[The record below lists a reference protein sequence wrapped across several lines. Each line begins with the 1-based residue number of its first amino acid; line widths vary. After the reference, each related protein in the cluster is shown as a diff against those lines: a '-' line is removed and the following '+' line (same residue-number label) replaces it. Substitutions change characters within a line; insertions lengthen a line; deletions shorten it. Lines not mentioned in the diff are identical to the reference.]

1 MIQTV
6 LKRDGR
12 VVGFNEEKIAT
23 AIRKAMLHTDKGED
37 LQLIHQITDRISF
50 KGDSQM
56 TVEAIQDLVEVELM
70 KSSRKDVAQKY
81 IAYRNQRSI
90 ARKAKTRDMF
100 LEIINIKSNDITREN
115 ANMNADTPAGMM
127 MKFASE
133 TTKPFVDDYLLS
145 EEVLDAV
152 TQNYL
157 HIHDKDYYPTK
168 SLTCVQHPLDHI
180 LKYGFSAGHGE
191 SRPAKRI
198 ETASILGCI
207 SLETAQ
213 NEMHGGQAIPAF
225 DFYLAPYVR
234 NSFIEE
240 VKNLEELN
248 GKDYSHLYQK
258 ELADYLLQPL
268 DGLTDEDRI
277 VQHAVNKTVSR
288 VHQSMEAFI
297 HNMNTIH
304 SRGGNQVVFS
314 SINYGTDTS
323 AEGRCI
329 IRELLKST
337 YQGVGNGETAIF
349 PIQIWKKKRGVS
361 YLPEDRNYDLYQ
373 LACKVTARRFFPN
386 FLNLDA
392 TFNQSEDWKAD
403 DPKRYQHEVATMGC
417 RTRVFENR
425 FGPKTSIGRGN
436 ISFSTI
442 KSEDWKA
449 DDPKRYQHEVA
460 TMGCRTRVFEN
471 RFGPK
476 TSIGRGNISFSTINI
491 VRIGIECMNIEDKEQ
506 RIARF
511 FAKLDAMLEVTAR
524 QLHERMEFQKT
535 AFAKQFPLLMS
546 ALWIG
551 SEKLKPNDTIAS
563 VINQGTLGIG
573 FIGLAE
579 CLVALLGKH
588 HGLMSALWIGSEK
601 LKPNDTIASVIN
613 QGTLGIGFIGLAECL
628 VALLGKHHGESGE
641 AQELGLKIVTY
652 MRDRANQFSE
662 QYQHNYSVLA
672 TPAEGL
678 SGKFTRIDR
687 KKFGTLPGITDRD
700 YYTNSNHVPVYY
712 KCSARHKAEVEA
724 PYHELTRGGHI
735 FYVEI
740 DGDATHNP
748 EVIMRVVD
756 MMDQYNIGYG
766 SVNHNRNRCLECGH
780 ENSTPNLEECPKCG
794 SKHIDKLQRIT
805 GYLVGTTDRWNNAKL
820 AELNDRVVH
829 N

>member
-6 LKRDGR
+6 IKRDGR
-12 VVGFNEEKIAT
+12 VVGFNEEKIVT

-37 LQLIHQITDRISF
+37 LQLIRQITDHISF
-50 KGDSQM
+50 KGSAQM
-56 TVEAIQDLVEVELM
+56 TVEAIQDAVEMELM

-100 LEIINIKSNDITREN
+100 LEIIEIKSNDVTREN

-145 EEVLDAV
+145 DEVLEAV
-152 TQNYL
+152 HNNYL

-168 SLTCVQHPLDHI
+168 SLTCVQHPLDRI
-180 LKYGFSAGHGE
+180 LSCGFSAGHGE

-234 NSFIEE
+234 NSYIEE
-240 VKNLEELN
+240 IKNLEELN

-258 ELADYLLQPL
+258 ELTDYLQQPL
-268 DGLTDEDRI
+268 DGLSDEKRI
-277 VQHAVNKTVSR
+277 VQHAINKTVAR

-392 TFNQSEDWKAD
+392 TFNQSEEWKAN
-403 DPKRYQHEVATMGC
+403 DPQ
-417 RTRVFENR
+417 
-425 FGPKTSIGRGN
+425 
-436 ISFSTI
+436 
-442 KSEDWKA
+442 
-449 DDPKRYQHEVA
+449 RYQHEVA

-491 VRIGIECMNIEDKEQ
+491 VCLGIECMKIEDEEL
-506 RIARF
+506 RIAKF
-511 FAKLDAMLEVTAR
+511 SAKLDAMLEVTAR

-546 ALWIG
+546 ALWVG

-579 CLVALLGKH
+579 CLVAL
-588 HGLMSALWIGSEK
+588 
-601 LKPNDTIASVIN
+601 T
-613 QGTLGIGFIGLAECL
+613 
-628 VALLGKHHGESGE
+628 GKHHGESE
-641 AQELGLKIVTY
+641 ESQKLGVKIVTY

-662 QYQHNYSVLA
+662 QYHHNYSVLA

-678 SGKFTRIDR
+678 SGKFTGADR
-687 KKFGTLPGITDRD
+687 KKFGVLPGITDRD

-724 PYHELTRGGHI
+724 PYHDLTRGGHI

-766 SVNHNRNRCLECGH
+766 SVNHNRNRCLECGY
-780 ENSTPNLEECPKCG
+780 ENSTPNLEACPKCG
-794 SKHIDKLQRIT
+794 STHIDKLQRIT

-820 AELNDRVVH
+820 AELNDRVIH